1 MVVKGLETKR
11 YLASTVASLGK
22 GIWYHEEDVEKL
34 LAPPEGHD
42 ESCEGSMRIKS
53 KEQQK
58 KAARKA
64 IAIDL

>member
-22 GIWYHEEDVEKL
+22 GIWYREEDVEKL

-42 ESCEGSMRIKS
+42 ESCEVSMCWCESRAKNN
-53 KEQQK
+53 K
-58 KAARKA
+58 KK
-64 IAIDL
+64 LQEKQ